1 MAEDTSFL
9 GRGWSF
15 PPSFNQIHKEVSMVT
30 AEDDINQSLKILLGT
45 KPGERVM
52 NPDFGCDLLQFVFE
66 EITESLFSHIKTVIM
81 DAIIRFEA
89 RIEVEDI
96 EVEHDDSS
104 DLGILYITIHY
115 TIRQTNTRHN
125 MVYPFYL
132 LEGNNIT
139 TV

>member
-9 GRGWSF
+9 GRGWAF
-15 PPSFNQIHKEVSMVT
+15 PPSFDQINKEAYMVSDQ
-30 AEDDINQSLKILLGT
+30 EDINQSLKILLAT
-45 KPGERVM
+45 KPGERIM

-66 EITESLFSHIKTVIM
+66 EVSESLFSHIKTVIM

-89 RIEVEDI
+89 RIDVEEI
-96 EVEHDDSS
+96 EIEHDSNS
-104 DLGILYITIHY
+104 ELGVLYITIHY
-115 TIRQTNTRHN
+115 IIRQTNSRHN

-139 TV
+139 RV

>member
-66 EITESLFSHIKTVIM
+66 EITESLFSHIKTVIT

-89 RIEVEDI
+89 RIEVEEI
-96 EVEHDDSS
+96 EVEHDDSAK
-104 DLGILYITIHY
+104 LGVLYITIHY
-115 TIRQTNTRHN
+115 IIRQTNSRHN